1 MTTNNISVVT
11 DILTV
16 ARDSYKNQY
25 DALKKAYELE
35 VKQIKQDFKSGTPR
49 YNEELENAKF
59 AFENNVDR
67 IRKEAKDFTTNHFEE
82 LRENE
87 LAKVRR
93 IDTDSMAKLSAV
105 ANLPLSAAELSVLQD
120 KYAPKGEYWA
130 TRMIADLAEKNGLKP
145 SQFLQ
150 TATLDTKLNVLQQLE
165 GQLDKLLAEYDG
177 EVRYDTLVLLH
188 DEILMRAERTYM
200 NGWALSDLEDSQVAR
215 RLFLQLNGKNVAE
228 QGIALQNI
236 ANNTTPEVKR
246 ALFFE
251 MENHPGIVESGAMR
265 WAGIADEFESYQK
278 NEHKSYTDAKKAI
291 DKAVTATSKEEIEQ
305 IANELGENTYFQKML
320 SGASES
326 NIHVSEYLLET
337 QTVITSPQIAE

>member
-1 MTTNNISVVT
+1 MNISNVT

-16 ARDSYKNQY
+16 ARDSYKSNY
-25 DALKKAYELE
+25 DSFKKAYEVE

-49 YNEELENAKF
+49 YSEELEKARF
-59 AFENNVDR
+59 AFDDNVER
-67 IRKEAKDFTTNHFEE
+67 LRKEAKNFTTKQFED
-82 LRENE
+82 LRESE

-93 IDTDSMAKLSAV
+93 IDTDAMAKLSAV
-105 ANLPLSAAELSVLQD
+105 SNLPLSAAELSTLQD

-130 TRMIADLAEKNGLKP
+130 TRMIADMAEKNGLKP

-177 EVRYDTLVLLH
+177 TVKYSTLVLLH
-188 DEILMRAERTYM
+188 DEILMRAERTYN
-200 NGWALSDLEDSQVAR
+200 NGFAFSDMEDSQVAR
-215 RLFLQLNGKNVAE
+215 RLFLQLKGKSIAE

-236 ANNTTPEVKR
+236 MNNTTPEVKR

-251 MENHPGIVESGAMR
+251 MENHPETIETGALR
-265 WAGIADEFESYQK
+265 WAGLADEFESYQK
-278 NEHKSYTDAKKAI
+278 NEHKAYDTAKKAI
-291 DKAVTATSKEEIEQ
+291 DKVASATSKEEVEK
-305 IANELGENTYFQKML
+305 IADGLGENTYFQKML
-320 SGASES
+320 SEAMES

-337 QTVITSPQIAE
+337 QTTVTTPQAAE